1 MKRAFY
7 YLILILALIVMAAFA
22 IANQQW
28 IAEGVALSYDPTAP
42 GAEATTLHLPM
53 FLILFGVLA
62 LGVLI
67 GGIAV
72 WLKQG
77 RFRRAAR
84 IAQVEAERSR
94 NELDRLR
101 SQAGPNAESRDSH
114 AILPSSVPF

>member
-7 YLILILALIVMAAFA
+7 YLILVLALIVMAAFA

-62 LGVLI
+62 LGMLV

-101 SQAGPNAESRDSH
+101 SQSVAAGESRDSH
-114 AILPSSVPF
+114 TALPSSVPF

>member
-114 AILPSSVPF
+114 TALPSSVPF

>member
-22 IANQQW
+22 IANKQW
-28 IAEGVALSYDPTAP
+28 IAEDVGFSYDPSTP

-62 LGVLI
+62 IGMLL
-67 GGIAV
+67 GGIIV

-84 IAQVEAERSR
+84 VAQVEVERHR

-101 SQAGPNAESRDSH
+101 SQTAPAGEARSSQT
-114 AILPSSVPF
+114 ALPSSVPF